1 MNEYKKN
8 WKTFCGDKQ
17 MKKEHFSS
25 QNKLF
30 TPTLKKLILPKN
42 KRILD

>member
-1 MNEYKKN
+1 MEK
-8 WKTFCGDKQ
+8 D
-17 MKKEHFSS
+17 HFSH

-42 KRILD
+42 KRILDWKESVQHMSYDRENK